1 MHWCGFGADSMVVCL
16 AKYLSS
22 FDYLPADSFPI
33 GLAKNI
39 SSLLYWRTGFDAPGL
54 AAYSNRTCS
63 KFYCR

>member
-22 FDYLPADSFPI
+22 FDYLTADSFPVD
-33 GLAKNI
+33 LAKNI
-39 SSLLYWRTGFDAPGL
+39 SSLFYRRSGFDPPHL
-54 AAYSNRTCS
+54 VAYSNGTCS